1 MLVAAGAFL
10 VGFVVVYVLGH
21 LLAALIIA
29 LASVAAGGYLAWLTF
44 RFVAA
49 HGGWGGTLDHL
60 RR

>member
-1 MLVAAGAFL
+1 MAAGAFV
-10 VGFVVVYVLGH
+10 VGFFVVYVLGH

-29 LASVAAGGYLAWLTF
+29 LASIAAGGYLAWATF

-49 HGGWGGTLDHL
+49 HGGWRGTMDHL